1 MTKNAKYI
9 LKIINSS
16 SDHLTAEQIYLCLKE
31 RNKAVA
37 LATVYNS
44 LSFLHKEGLIKKISI
59 EGCPDRYDNTKRH
72 DHMICK
78 KCGKLSDITLE
89 NLTGRLQEQTD
100 IYIISYDLKIIYI
113 CDDCLAKEDK
123 A

>member
-9 LKIINSS
+9 LEIINSS
-16 SDHLTAEQIYLCLKE
+16 HDHLTAEQIYLCLKE
-31 RNKAVA
+31 RNTAAA

-44 LSFLHKEGLIKKISI
+44 LSFLHKEGLIRKISV
-59 EGCPDRYDNTKRH
+59 EGYPDRYDNTKRH

-78 KCGKLSDITLE
+78 RCGKLSDITLE
-89 NLTGRLQEQTD
+89 NLTGKLQEQTD
-100 IYIISYDLKIIYI
+100 ISIISYDLKIIYI
-113 CDDCLAKEDK
+113 CDDCLAKESK